1 MSVPCTPSHP
11 PFYRERSV
19 WISEHDDQGRPA
31 DPRFVEAAYSLA
43 GTLLQYRRNELRDE
57 SRAMQLLEEA
67 VHSASNSEHRAPVT
81 NFSAYLVRRYTT
93 LVDTVLQREQRIQ
106 YKEPQAL
113 AETYS
118 IEDDVERLEN
128 DLYLTKIMS
137 FMDEETRRLCV
148 RILHGYS
155 VAEIA
160 RELGVTANSLHLKFR
175 KGCKK
180 AVERLEAGEPPLR

>member
-1 MSVPCTPSHP
+1 MSVPCTPPHP
-11 PFYRERSV
+11 RFERERSV
-19 WISEHDDQGRPA
+19 WISERDDQGRPA

-67 VHSASNSEHRAPVT
+67 VHSASNSAHREPVT
-81 NFSAYLVRRYTT
+81 NFAAYLARRFRS
-93 LVDTVLQREQRIQ
+93 LVDTVLQREQRIE

-113 AETYS
+113 AESCTL
-118 IEDDVERLEN
+118 EDDLERLEN
-128 DLYLTKIMS
+128 DLCLTKIMS

-155 VAEIA
+155 VPEIA
-160 RELGVTANSLHLKFR
+160 SELGVTPNSLHLRFR
-175 KGCKK
+175 KGCRK
-180 AVERLEAGEPPLR
+180 AIERLEAGEPPLR